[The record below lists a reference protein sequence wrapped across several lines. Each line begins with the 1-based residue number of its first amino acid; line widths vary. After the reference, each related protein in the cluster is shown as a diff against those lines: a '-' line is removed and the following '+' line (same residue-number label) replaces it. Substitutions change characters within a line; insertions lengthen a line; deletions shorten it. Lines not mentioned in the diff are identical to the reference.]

1 MNILTKAKWMLW
13 MFGHFQVPLIGYTKA
28 EIIDITDERVIV
40 RIKLRRRTK
49 NHLHSMYMGALAIGA
64 DIAGG
69 LLAVYFAQRS
79 KAKISLAF
87 KSFHAEFIKR
97 PEHDVYFI
105 CEQGKSIQ
113 EMIARAKSEKTRI
126 NQIVPVEA
134 YTHFLSEKGK
144 EKVADFK
151 LELSLKVL

>member
-13 MFGHFQVPLIGYTKA
+13 MFGHFQVPLIGYAKP

-40 RIKLRRRTK
+40 KIKLRRRTR

-69 LLAVYFAQRS
+69 LLAVYFAQQS
-79 KAKISLAF
+79 KSKISLAF
-87 KSFHAEFIKR
+87 KSFQADFLKR
-97 PEHDVYFI
+97 PEHDVYFV
-105 CEQGKSIQ
+105 CEQGKNIQ
-113 EMIARAKSEKTRI
+113 SMIAQARSEKIRI
-126 NQIVPVEA
+126 NQVVPVEA
-134 YTHFLSEKGK
+134 YIHYISEKDK